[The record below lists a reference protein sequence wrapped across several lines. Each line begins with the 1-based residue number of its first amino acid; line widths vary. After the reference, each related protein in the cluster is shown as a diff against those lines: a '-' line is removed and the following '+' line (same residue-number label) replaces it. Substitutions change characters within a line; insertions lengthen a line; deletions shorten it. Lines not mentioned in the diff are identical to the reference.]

1 MTLHQTPPAETG
13 VDAVIKLTLLDVGG
27 QGGGVLT
34 SWITVLAQRSG
45 WRVQATSVAGAAQ
58 RTGSTIYYVEMAP
71 DTGRAPIFALSPAPG
86 DVDILLAAELME
98 AGRALNRGFVTPDR
112 TTLIASTHRVLAT
125 VEKIV
130 PGDSRADAAPLLDE
144 ARRLAH
150 RAVCLDL
157 EAMAQEAG
165 SVISATLFGAL
176 AGSGALP
183 FLPERYEETI
193 RASGRGVE
201 ASLRAFRAGLAA
213 AKGGTA
219 GRGPVPE
226 LDRPASAP
234 RPAPT
239 VAAVP
244 TGPERLLR
252 RWHALEDRLGTLPEP
267 VQPMARAG
275 LVKVV
280 DYQDLAYG
288 ETYLDMLSQLLGGDG
303 AARGWRFSLAGAKH
317 LANAMC
323 YDDLIRVAD
332 LKTRATRRD
341 RVSREQ
347 GLDEAALLQLTEYF
361 HPRALEVS
369 ATLPR
374 PLGAWLQVAPSRM
387 AWLDRRVN
395 RGRRLRSDR
404 LRGFGLLWLIARLR
418 PLRRH
423 LLRHAQEQAHL
434 RHWLEAALEMRRTNY
449 DLAVE
454 VSNCRRLIK
463 GYSDTHARGL
473 FKFDRVLSSLPML
486 ATREDG
492 ADWLRRLV
500 EAALADEKGTALE
513 GAIATVKSFAVP
525 A

>member
-1 MTLHQTPPAETG
+1 
-13 VDAVIKLTLLDVGG
+13 
-27 QGGGVLT
+27 
-34 SWITVLAQRSG
+34 
-45 WRVQATSVAGAAQ
+45 
-58 RTGSTIYYVEMAP
+58 
-71 DTGRAPIFALSPAPG
+71 
-86 DVDILLAAELME
+86 
-98 AGRALNRGFVTPDR
+98 
-112 TTLIASTHRVLAT
+112 
-125 VEKIV
+125 
-130 PGDSRADAAPLLDE
+130 
-144 ARRLAH
+144 
-150 RAVCLDL
+150 
-157 EAMAQEAG
+157 
-165 SVISATLFGAL
+165 
-176 AGSGALP
+176 
-183 FLPERYEETI
+183 
-193 RASGRGVE
+193 
-201 ASLRAFRAGLAA
+201 
-213 AKGGTA
+213 
-219 GRGPVPE
+219 
-226 LDRPASAP
+226 
-234 RPAPT
+234 
-239 VAAVP
+239 
-244 TGPERLLR
+244 
-252 RWHALEDRLGTLPEP
+252 
-267 VQPMARAG
+267 MARAG

-288 ETYLDMLSQLLGGDG
+288 ETYLDTLSQLLEDDG
-303 AARGWRFSLAGAKH
+303 AARGWRFGLAGAKH

-341 RVSREQ
+341 QVSREQ